1 MFMTLCTREAVR
13 ILANQ
18 QAMIG
23 ALQHQ
28 ARDFTRVQD
37 VLDATHG
44 A

>member
-1 MFMTLCTREAVR
+1 MTMRAREAIR
-13 ILANQ
+13 ILADQ